1 MLLTFPTKKE
11 YFPNWKSKMAEVT
24 NEQKLYVLLN
34 NIRDKSEYEQEIWGI
49 IYDHVSPDGA
59 WKEIVARLLID
70 SEYLNRGYAYSN
82 QESRVVYSV
91 TKHGRSHIP
100 ILWNGSTLKKEHE
113 KEVYKFKEESKF
125 RNKHGNIAEIIK
137 LILAA
142 CVGALAEKIADFL
155 F

>member
-1 MLLTFPTKKE
+1 
-11 YFPNWKSKMAEVT
+11 MAEIT
-24 NEQKLYVLLN
+24 NEQKLYVLLD

-49 IYDHVSPDGA
+49 IYDHVSPDDA
-59 WKEIVARLLID
+59 WKDDVAMLLVK
-70 SEYLNRGYAYSN
+70 SEYLNRGYAYCN
-82 QESRVVYSV
+82 QESRVVYSI
-91 TKHGRSHIP
+91 TKQGRNQIP

-113 KEVYKFKEESKF
+113 EKVDKFIEESKF

-142 CVGALAEKIADFL
+142 CVGALAEKIIDLL

>member
-1 MLLTFPTKKE
+1 MLLTFLTRKK
-11 YFPNWKSKMAEVT
+11 YFPNWKNKMAEIT
-24 NEQKLYVLLN
+24 NEQKLYVLLD
-34 NIRDKSEYEQEIWGI
+34 NIQDKSEYEQEIWGI
-49 IYDHVSPDGA
+49 IYDHVSPDDA
-59 WKEIVARLLID
+59 WKEGVAELLVK

-91 TKHGRSHIP
+91 TKQGRKQIP

-113 KEVYKFKEESKF
+113 EEVKALKEESKF
-125 RNKHGNIAEIIK
+125 KNRHENIAEIIK

-142 CVGALAEKIADFL
+142 CVGALIQKIADLL

>member
-1 MLLTFPTKKE
+1 
-11 YFPNWKSKMAEVT
+11 MAEIT
-24 NEQKLYVLLN
+24 NEQKLYVLLD

-49 IYDHVSPDGA
+49 IYDHVSPDDA
-59 WKEIVARLLID
+59 WKEGVAELLVK
-70 SEYLNRGYAYSN
+70 SAYLDRGYAFSN

-91 TKHGRSHIP
+91 TKQGRNQIP
-100 ILWNGSTLKKEHE
+100 ILWNGSALKKEHE
-113 KEVYKFKEESKF
+113 EEIDKYKEMSKF
-125 RNKHGNIAEIIK
+125 RNKHKNIAEIIK

>member
-11 YFPNWKSKMAEVT
+11 YFPNWKSKMADVT
-24 NEQKLYVLLN
+24 NEQKLYVLLD
-34 NIRDKSEYEQEIWGI
+34 NIRDKSEYEQEIWGV

-91 TKHGRSHIP
+91 TKQGRSQIP

-142 CVGALAEKIADFL
+142 CIGALAEKIADFL